1 MGELKDSPDFLGLGK
16 IMTDVEILNQYLK
29 AHGVNDFGQPLYRVV
44 WSDFQLEHRRGV
56 FRDFIGKIF
65 LREFVGV
72 REVPKYNFVKE
83 RWILERWFPP
93 SMAWHPEL
101 PDSSQGNYEP
111 FYVFQ
116 DRHGNYLEPIKRV
129 CDKLIHR
136 AEHPVHRTEQER
148 INEQMEQ
155 EDKQAEEDADYFEIS
170 PITNALHMKEAVG
183 YTKEVKEKEKIN

>member
-1 MGELKDSPDFLGLGK
+1 VMGELKDSPDFLGLGK

-72 REVPKYNFVKE
+72 KEVPKYNFIKE

-111 FYVFQ
+111 LYVFQ
-116 DRHGNYLEPIKRV
+116 DRLGTTWNQLNEF
-129 CDKLIHR
+129 
-136 AEHPVHRTEQER
+136 A
-148 INEQMEQ
+148 IN
-155 EDKQAEEDADYFEIS
+155 
-170 PITNALHMKEAVG
+170 
-183 YTKEVKEKEKIN
+183 